1 MVNHVLLR
9 KGGKLLL
16 LVQYPDRYYLV
27 TVDRKLTQEAEAR
40 LLSGSCSPQTIQ
52 ELGLTCQ
59 TITRQEFKGVCCPG
73 GSAGDPLTLY
83 INTETLKYQL
93 DDDFAG
99 QDIRQMFPDIPRVQP
114 PPGTGGHGAK
124 DWRTSRQTESGR
136 KTARIAD
143 LALNVVSI
151 GCSVVT
157 AITTIN
163 HGLSLLGLVA
173 CLGAVIVNLAV
184 YLCFPQY
191 FSILSSKEFKR
202 VGYTAPVEHL
212 DLPVIIP
219 SIVLLSCGAGK
230 LTVLSW
236 GKLLLMGVVLGAV
249 LLVILR
255 KLSRELRENQ
265 TSLLAFGLVMLL
277 FSCGLL
283 LQLNHLVNPALDQT
297 QQVTISETE
306 KHRHRR
312 GTSYDCTVVLENGE
326 EVELSISKALYNR
339 IKPGD
344 TVEAYVGEG
353 ALGIRYGFVVGD

>member
-9 KGGKLLL
+9 KGGRLLL

-73 GSAGDPLTLY
+73 GSVGDPLTLY

-99 QDIRQMFPDIPRVQP
+99 QDIRQMFPDIPQVQP
-114 PPGTGGHGAK
+114 PSGTGKHGAK
-124 DWRTSRQTESGR
+124 DWRTPRQTESGR
-136 KTARIAD
+136 KTARIA
-143 LALNVVSI
+143 AFVLNTLSI
-151 GCSVVT
+151 GCSVVA
-157 AITTIN
+157 AITTSN
-163 HGLSLLGLVA
+163 HGLSLLWPLA
-173 CLGAVIVNLAV
+173 CLGFVVVNLAV

-191 FSILSSKEFKR
+191 FSIMGHKEYKR
-202 VGYTAPVEHL
+202 AGHTAQVRHL
-212 DLPVIIP
+212 DLGAFLPATI
-219 SIVLLSCGAGK
+219 LFLCGFRS

-265 TSLLAFGLVMLL
+265 NSLLAFGLVMLL

-283 LQLNHLVNPALDQT
+283 LQVNHLANPALDQT

-306 KHRHRR
+306 KNRSRKR
-312 GTSYDCTVVLENGE
+312 TSYDCTVVLENGE

-344 TVEAYVGEG
+344 TVEVYVGEG

>member
-27 TVDRKLTQEAEAR
+27 TVDRKLTQEAETR

-59 TITRQEFKGVCCPG
+59 TITRQDLRSVSFTG
-73 GSAGDPLTLY
+73 GNAGDRLNLY
-83 INTETLKYQL
+83 TNSNTLKYQL

-114 PPGTGGHGAK
+114 PSGTGGHGAK

-136 KTARIAD
+136 KTARIAGFV
-143 LALNVVSI
+143 LNVLGL
-151 GCSVVT
+151 GCSVVAAMNT
-157 AITTIN
+157 SS
-163 HGLSLLGLVA
+163 HGLSLLWPLA

-191 FSILSSKEFKR
+191 FSIMGYKEYKR
-202 VGYTAPVEHL
+202 AGHTAQVRHL
-212 DLPVIIP
+212 DLGVFVPATI
-219 SIVLLSCGAGK
+219 LFFCGFRS

-306 KHRHRR
+306 KNRHRR

-344 TVEAYVGEG
+344 TVEVYVGEG